1 MPFIEYRESE
11 NCSVMS
17 DSLQL
22 HGPWDSPGQNSGVG
36 SLSLLQGIFP
46 IQGSNSGLLHCR
58 WIVYQLSHTGS
69 PRIREWVAY
78 PFSSGSSRPGNR
90 TGVSC
95 LAGGFFTNWA
105 IREAL
110 TEYIIPQFKK
120 NLKERGT
127 EQVLSLWLNF
137 HKLSS
142 PDLFS
147 SLSPKSNQNAD
158 FLHHKLVLCVF
169 KLYINWTLVYWFFC
183 FCFFYWTLYL

>member
-1 MPFIEYRESE
+1 MPFIEYSESE

-36 SLSLLQGIFP
+36 SLSFLQGIFP

-58 WIVYQLSHTGS
+58 WIVYQLSHKGS
-69 PRIREWVAY
+69 PRIREWVAC

-90 TGVSC
+90 TGASC

-120 NLKERGT
+120 KFKRKRNRTGFKFMT
-127 EQVLSLWLNF
+127 E
-137 HKLSS
+137 
-142 PDLFS
+142 FS
-147 SLSPKSNQNAD
+147 QAEQPWS
-158 FLHHKLVLCVF
+158 FL
-169 KLYINWTLVYWFFC
+169 ITIPQE
-183 FCFFYWTLYL
+183 